1 MIEAFYLVKESGLP
15 IYTFHQDGKK
25 GSEFDELI
33 SPFLAAIDVFSAENF
48 KGRIKAIV
56 LEDGRKLY
64 FRTFKLA
71 GNKVIKFIALTNTEN
86 IAELDGK
93 MINMKWIMEKLGRY
107 LDDLSGGLPR
117 ALEAEIVDRIKGLCT
132 SPAREPAADRERQ
145 AADAR
150 PRRGPTMPGERQY

>member
-15 IYTFHQDGKK
+15 IYTFHQEGKK
-25 GSEFDELI
+25 GSEFDDLI

-71 GNKVIKFIALTNTEN
+71 GNKVIKFIALTDTEN

-93 MINMKWIMEKLGRY
+93 MINMKWIMEKLGKY
-107 LDDLSGGLPR
+107 LDDPSGGLPR
-117 ALEAEIVDRIKGLCT
+117 VLEAEIVDRIKSLLA
-132 SPAREPAADRERQ
+132 SPASDSTAERGHYAACAKMQTQRLTRKKD
-145 AADAR
+145 
-150 PRRGPTMPGERQY
+150 

>member
-15 IYTFHQDGKK
+15 IYTFHQDGKG

-33 SPFLAAIDVFSAENF
+33 SPFLTAVDVVSAENF

-64 FRTFKLA
+64 FRSFKLP
-71 GNKVIKFIALTNTEN
+71 GNKIIKFIALTDTDN

-93 MINMKWIMEKLGRY
+93 MINMKWIMEKLGKY
-107 LDDLSGGLPR
+107 LDDPSGGLPR
-117 ALEAEIVDRIKGLCT
+117 VLEAEIIDKIKGLLA
-132 SPAREPAADRERQ
+132 SPEHAHVEDYEHQ
-145 AADAR
+145 ASIAR
-150 PRRGPTMPGERQY
+150 PRHGPTIPGVRQY